1 MSRIA
6 YGLAAIIFLIDQLVK
21 HWIIH
26 VVGLESRVTVPV
38 LPVFSLTW
46 VENRGVSM
54 GMLTA
59 DTEIGRWL
67 LVGLTGLIATV
78 VAIWIRRERQLPE
91 VLALGLVLGG
101 ALGNIVDR
109 IRFGYVVDFIHLHA
123 GPWSFYVFNVADA
136 AITIGVVILLFRA
149 LFSRP
154 DPVQSDKPGSD
165 SAGSDAKTEKS
176 A

>member
-1 MSRIA
+1 VTRAA
-6 YGLAAIIFLIDQLVK
+6 YGLAAAVFLIDQLVK
-21 HWIIH
+21 YWIIS
-26 VVGLESRVTVPV
+26 VVELQARVSIPV

-59 DTEIGRWL
+59 DTEVGRWL
-67 LVGLTGLIATV
+67 LVGFTGIIATV
-78 VAIWIRRERQLPE
+78 VAIWIRRETHWPE
-91 VLALGLVLGG
+91 SLALGLVLGG

-136 AITIGVVILLFRA
+136 AITIGVVILLLRA

-154 DPVQSDKPGSD
+154 DAAHAD
-165 SAGSDAKTEKS
+165 SAGSDSKTEKS

>member
-1 MSRIA
+1 M
-6 YGLAAIIFLIDQLVK
+6 LLIDQLVK
-21 HWIIH
+21 YWIIE
-26 VVGLESRVTVPV
+26 VVRLQQQVSIPV

-59 DTEIGRWL
+59 DTETGRWL
-67 LVGLTGLIATV
+67 LVGLTAVIASV
-78 VAIWIRRERQLPE
+78 VAVWIKREKQWPE
-91 VLALGLVLGG
+91 ALALGLVLGG

-136 AITIGVVILLFRA
+136 AITLGVIILLFRA

-154 DPVQSDKPGSD
+154 DSGRSD
-165 SAGSDAKTEKS
+165 SQSERVHDA
-176 A
+176 